1 MTEADINAF
10 DTFTDRSTDQAI
22 DRERFFKYLL
32 GDKIADQGMPTQTN
46 YTDLWASNF
55 NPMFAQNYANS
66 DRSNL
71 YDVAFNNASV
81 SGSKKYS
88 DMFFDMFNK
97 KPTNLTA
104 DPGYTYANTLANTST
119 GIASSTKVDPTVK
132 EVYINNLKSS
142 FEYDVSDQMARLLE
156 RQINASYETN
166 KVFSSEDLAKFQT
179 LFEKNATTQ
188 QQDLLFKAIS
198 EGKDP
203 LVFEHMGKKFGISI
217 CEDIWASQN
226 LVKETHY
233 SHHPFDHYK
242 DVDAMINIS
251 ASPYVKNKFLT
262 RFDLLQKVAKK
273 YKAPIFY
280 SCQVGGQDG
289 VLFDGGS
296 FVVNQRGEFVDHLQF
311 FKEDEKVFDLNNLI
325 KGDLPQFPI
334 FEEIENAIIMGLRD
348 FFYKQGFK
356 GCLVGLSGGI
366 DSSLTLY
373 LCVKAFG
380 AQSVYGFMIPSLFTS
395 DMNIEDSTK
404 LAKKLNVE
412 IKSAPLGKVLTEL
425 EEMVKAQTSYQLKDL
440 THQNMQARLR
450 GLFLMAMSNQTDH
463 LVITTGNKS
472 ELAMG
477 YATLYGDMCGAI
489 APLGDLLK
497 TEVYGLAK
505 HIQSKEEIFPKRI
518 FIKAPSA
525 ELAFNQKDEDNLP
538 PYPVLDQIL
547 SLFLEQGYSIEKII
561 EMTKIQREVVTWV
574 IHKLFQMEFKRQ
586 QYAPVLKVSSKTFN
600 LGRKMPIVQKFYKS
614 NF

>member
-1 MTEADINAF
+1 MVKILIAQINP
-10 DTFTDRSTDQAI
+10 I
-22 DRERFFKYLL
+22 L
-32 GDKIADQGMPTQTN
+32 GDFEGNLKQIEKSLLSIKDFDIAVFPEMSLPGYLPSDLILDSTFIKKQNLALERLKNIVKDKLIVVGGIDSSEGEKPFFNTAFLIYEGKIQARYHKMCLPT
-46 YTDLWASNF
+46 
-55 NPMFAQNYANS
+55 
-66 DRSNL
+66 
-71 YDVAFNNASV
+71 YDV
-81 SGSKKYS
+81 
-88 DMFFDMFNK
+88 FD
-97 KPTNLTA
+97 
-104 DPGYTYANTLANTST
+104 
-119 GIASSTKVDPTVK
+119 
-132 EVYINNLKSS
+132 
-142 FEYDVSDQMARLLE
+142 
-156 RQINASYETN
+156 
-166 KVFSSEDLAKFQT
+166 
-179 LFEKNATTQ
+179 EKRY
-188 QQDLLFKAIS
+188 FS